1 MRAALVPGST
11 PTCYTIAMRR
21 CRLPAVLIVLSACA
35 GSHTRELAVP
45 DVRQA
50 TDYTCSASALQAVL
64 AYYGVEMREDDLARE
79 LGATPEDGA
88 PPEAIVRVA
97 VAHGLSATKRE
108 HMTVDDL
115 AAEIARGHPVIVE
128 LQAWSDAP
136 RTSWADDWDD
146 GHYAIAVAVEGDR
159 VVFEDPSVLGSRA
172 VLSRR
177 ELEERWHDV
186 DAGHRNVR
194 AGIVFGGKPPAARP
208 ARVHMD

>member
-1 MRAALVPGST
+1 MIS
-11 PTCYTIAMRR
+11 MRR
-21 CRLPAVLIVLSACA
+21 CCLPAAWIVLSACA

-64 AYYGVEMREDDLARE
+64 AYYGVAMREDVLARE
-79 LGATPEDGA
+79 LGATPADGA

-97 VAHGLSATKRE
+97 IAHGLSARKRE
-108 HMTVDDL
+108 HMTVEDL
-115 AAEIARGHPVIVE
+115 AAEIDRGHPVIVE
-128 LQAWSDAP
+128 LQAWSGAP
-136 RTSWADDWDD
+136 RTAWATDWDD

-159 VVFEDPSVLGSRA
+159 VIFEDPSVLGSRS

-177 ELEERWHDV
+177 ELEERWHDI
-186 DAGHRNVR
+186 DFGYRNMR
-194 AGIVFGGKPPAARP
+194 TGIVFGGKPPAPLPVPPA

>member
-1 MRAALVPGST
+1 MAIVVLAACVGS
-11 PTCYTIAMRR
+11 R
-21 CRLPAVLIVLSACA
+21 
-35 GSHTRELAVP
+35 GRELAVP

-64 AYYGVEMREDDLARE
+64 AYYGIEAREDVLARE

-97 VAHGLSATKRE
+97 VARGVRAVKRE
-108 HMTVDDL
+108 RMTIDEL
-115 AAEIARGHPVIVE
+115 AAVVAQGHPVIVE

-136 RTSWADDWDD
+136 RRSWADDWDD
-146 GHYAIAVAVEGDR
+146 GHYAVLIAVEGDQL
-159 VVFEDPSVLGSRA
+159 VFEDPSVLGSRA

-186 DAGHRNVR
+186 DAGYRNVR
-194 AGIVFGGKPPAARP
+194 TGIVFGGRP
-208 ARVHMD
+208 APPPERIHMD

>member
-1 MRAALVPGST
+1 MW
-11 PTCYTIAMRR
+11 R
-21 CRLPAVLIVLSACA
+21 CCLPAAWIVLSACA

-64 AYYGVEMREDDLARE
+64 AYYGIAMREDVLARE
-79 LGATPEDGA
+79 LGATPADGA

-97 VAHGLSATKRE
+97 IAHGLRASKRE

-115 AAEIARGHPVIVE
+115 AAEIDRGHPVIVE
-128 LQAWSDAP
+128 LQAWSGTP
-136 RTSWADDWDD
+136 RTSWVDDWDD

-159 VVFEDPSVLGSRA
+159 VIFEDPSVLGSRS

-177 ELEERWHDV
+177 ELEERWHDI
-186 DAGHRNVR
+186 DFGYRNVR
-194 AGIVFGGKPPAARP
+194 TGIVFGGKPPAPLP
-208 ARVHMD
+208 APPATRVHMN